1 MNFCP
6 ECENYLPLKVEDSES
21 ENKKKMLKYEC
32 NNCGYSKYMDTKK
45 ESLIHS
51 NRYEQNKF
59 KLDNMDFEN
68 ISQDPTIPRVNNL
81 QCPFKEC
88 PSNESSKTSDVLFIS
103 IDENT
108 ATFMYKCNNCNKTW
122 VNK

>member
-6 ECENYLPLKVEDSES
+6 ECENYMPLKVEDPES

-32 NNCGYSKYMDTKK
+32 NNCGYSKYMDTDK
-45 ESLIHS
+45 ESLVHS

-68 ISQDPTIPRVNNL
+68 VSQDPTLPRVNNL

-88 PSNESSKTSDVLFIS
+88 PSNESSKTSDILFIG
-103 IDENT
+103 IDEST